1 MEKTFDPAIY
11 NPACDGKSWAMF
23 YAQHVSDN
31 HGDIATIAE
40 AAARILNQNFG
51 INLIHN
57 EPGVKPEIMNDS
69 RLYTSIFI
77 SAIGDL
83 LKTLK
88 NQMKNRSEAYCN
100 MAGRFIV
107 GISNAVNEDDEKS
120 GNLMPVFVHINNLG
134 IETNDEFST
143 NVEILGDWIATNT
156 MSSEKGADPKA
167 LSRFYTAA
175 ASGLE
180 KQLDVKLQSTQIILP
195 VVICYYEALCQ
206 YLKTRRFEIA
216 SVDSSAWEFT
226 IPLYWFNASCRP
238 SKKVGDKIVLEPT
251 VAAKTYVKNDEAVST
266 D

>member
-11 NPACDGKSWAMF
+11 NPACDKKSWADF
-23 YAQHVSDN
+23 YAKHVSDN
-31 HGDIATIAE
+31 HEDIANIAE
-40 AAARILNQNFG
+40 AAARILKSNFK
-51 INLIHN
+51 INLIRN
-57 EPGVKPEIMNDS
+57 EPGVKPEIMTDS
-69 RLYTSIFI
+69 RFYTAIFI

-83 LKTLK
+83 LKTLRG
-88 NQMKNRSEAYCN
+88 QMKNRSEAYCN
-100 MAGRFIV
+100 VAGRFIV
-107 GISNAVNEDDEKS
+107 GVTNAVNEDDEKS
-120 GNLMPVFVHINNLG
+120 GNLMPVFTHVNNLG
-134 IETNDEFST
+134 IEVNDEFST
-143 NVEILGDWIATNT
+143 DTEVLGDWIAANT

-175 ASGLE
+175 ASGLR
-180 KQLDVKLQSTQIILP
+180 QLGVDLHQAQLILP
-195 VVICYYEALCQ
+195 IVVCYYEALCQ

-251 VAAKTYVKNDEAVST
+251 VAAKVEVKNDEAVST